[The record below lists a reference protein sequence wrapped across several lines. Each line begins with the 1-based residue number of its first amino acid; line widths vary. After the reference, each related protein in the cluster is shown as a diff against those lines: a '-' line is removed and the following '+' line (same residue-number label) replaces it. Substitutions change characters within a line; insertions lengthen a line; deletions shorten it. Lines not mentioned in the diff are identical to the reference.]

1 MNKKKLI
8 QMMLA
13 VTLPGV
19 ATFGEISITDNL
31 GVRGFVQGS
40 YEKSEVAGTDN
51 EKLDMN
57 WADVD
62 FLFSSEKVGAEVHL
76 KSDGSTVDLEQ
87 AFLTYDLGGGLN
99 VTGGKYLSLLGYE
112 GDEPYK
118 LYQRSMAYVIGDDN
132 KIPFAAYHQGVK
144 IAFSSGDLSGAISVV
159 DDVYNS
165 NGDAEDVGFEAQIK
179 YTGLE
184 NFTIA
189 IGTAQSGSGDVTTAK
204 TTLGNADPKDDLNAT
219 DDYYNFW
226 VEYGGIDSLI
236 LGAEYNSYKAG
247 EAGTDGDSW
256 MLMGNYS
263 VNEKLGVTLR
273 LSEVE
278 EKGTTTYEADKF
290 TISPSYSFSDSL
302 LGRIEYS
309 TGEIDGDD
317 ADYFSIEA
325 LFTF

>member
-1 MNKKKLI
+1 MNKNKLI

-19 ATFGEISITDNL
+19 ATFGTISITDNL

-40 YEKSEVAGTDN
+40 YEKSEVAGTDT
-51 EKLDMN
+51 ESLDMN
-57 WADVD
+57 GVDVD
-62 FLFSSEKVGAEVHL
+62 FLFSSEKVGSEVHL
-76 KSDGSTVDLEQ
+76 SSSGGTVNLEQ

-118 LYQRSMAYVIGDDN
+118 LYQRSMAYVIGNDN

-144 IAFSSGDLSGAISVV
+144 AAFSSGDLSGAISVV
-159 DDVYNS
+159 DSVYNS
-165 NGDAEDVGFEAQIK
+165 DGDAADVGFEAQIK
-179 YTGLE
+179 YTGLGD
-184 NFTIA
+184 FTIA
-189 IGTAQSGSGDVTTAK
+189 IGTAQENDTTA
-204 TTLGNADPKDDLNAT
+204 GV

-236 LGAEYNSYKAG
+236 LGAEYNSYEVGGA
-247 EAGTDGDSW
+247 DGDSW

-278 EKGTTTYEADKF
+278 EGTTYEADKF

-302 LGRIEYS
+302 LGRLEYS
-309 TGEIDGDD
+309 TGEVGADD
-317 ADYFSIEA
+317 VDYFSIEA

>member
-236 LGAEYNSYKAG
+236 LGAE
-247 EAGTDGDSW
+247 
-256 MLMGNYS
+256 
-263 VNEKLGVTLR
+263 
-273 LSEVE
+273 
-278 EKGTTTYEADKF
+278 
-290 TISPSYSFSDSL
+290 
-302 LGRIEYS
+302 
-309 TGEIDGDD
+309 
-317 ADYFSIEA
+317 
-325 LFTF
+325 

>member
-40 YEKSEVAGTDN
+40 YEKSDVAGADT
-51 EKLDMN
+51 ESLDMN
-57 WADVD
+57 GVDVD
-62 FLFSSEKVGAEVHL
+62 FLFSSETVGSEVHL
-76 KSDGSTVDLEQ
+76 SSSGSTINLEQ

-144 IAFSSGDLSGAISVV
+144 AAFSSGDLSGAISVV
-159 DDVYNS
+159 DSVYNS
-165 NGDAEDVGFEAQIK
+165 DGNAAEVGFEAQIK

-189 IGTAQSGSGDVTTAK
+189 IGTAQENDTT
-204 TTLGNADPKDDLNAT
+204 TTVDE
-219 DDYYNFW
+219 YYNLW

-236 LGAEYNSYKAG
+236 LGAEYNSYDYNGK
-247 EAGTDGDSW
+247 DGDSW

-263 VNEKLGVTLR
+263 VNEKVGLTLR
-273 LSEVE
+273 YSQVE
-278 EKGTTTYEADKF
+278 EDNLDYEADKF

-309 TGEIDGDD
+309 TGEVGDD
-317 ADYFSIEA
+317 DVDYFSIEA

>member
-1 MNKKKLI
+1 M
-8 QMMLA
+8 
-13 VTLPGV
+13 
-19 ATFGEISITDNL
+19 
-31 GVRGFVQGS
+31 
-40 YEKSEVAGTDN
+40 
-51 EKLDMN
+51 
-57 WADVD
+57 
-62 FLFSSEKVGAEVHL
+62 HL

-118 LYQRSMAYVIGDDN
+118 LYQRSMAYKWADGANN

-165 NGDAEDVGFEAQIK
+165 GGSNDGDSKDVGFEAQIK

-189 IGTAQSGSGDVTTAK
+189 IGTAQSGSGDVTAATTAAK
-204 TTLGNADPKDDLNAT
+204 GNNTT

-247 EAGTDGDSW
+247 ATGGTDGDSW

-278 EKGTTTYEADKF
+278 EGTTYEADKF

>member
-1 MNKKKLI
+1 
-8 QMMLA
+8 MLA

-19 ATFGEISITDNL
+19 ATFGTISITDNL

-40 YEKSEVAGTDN
+40 YEKSEVAGADN

-118 LYQRSMAYVIGDDN
+118 LYQRSMAYKWNSANN

-189 IGTAQSGSGDVTTAK
+189 IGTAQSGSGDVTAAVAA
-204 TTLGNADPKDDLNAT
+204 GNTT

-236 LGAEYNSYKAG
+236 LGAEYNSYKVGATG
-247 EAGTDGDSW
+247 GTDGDS
-256 MLMGNYS
+256 
-263 VNEKLGVTLR
+263 
-273 LSEVE
+273 
-278 EKGTTTYEADKF
+278 
-290 TISPSYSFSDSL
+290 
-302 LGRIEYS
+302 
-309 TGEIDGDD
+309 
-317 ADYFSIEA
+317 
-325 LFTF
+325 

>member
-1 MNKKKLI
+1 MNKNKLI

-19 ATFGEISITDNL
+19 ATFGTISITDNL

-40 YEKSEVAGTDN
+40 YEKSDVAGADN

-76 KSDGSTVDLEQ
+76 RSSGDTVNLEQ

-118 LYQRSMAYVIGDDN
+118 LYQRSMAYVIGNDN

-144 IAFSSGDLSGAISVV
+144 AAFSSGDLSGAISVV
-159 DDVYNS
+159 DSVYNS
-165 NGDAEDVGFEAQIK
+165 DGDAADVGFEAQIK
-179 YTGLE
+179 YTGLGD
-184 NFTIA
+184 FTIA
-189 IGTAQSGSGDVTTAK
+189 IGTAQENDTTA
-204 TTLGNADPKDDLNAT
+204 GV

-236 LGAEYNSYKAG
+236 LGAEYNSYEIGGA
-247 EAGTDGDSW
+247 DGDSW

-278 EKGTTTYEADKF
+278 EGTTYEADKF

-302 LGRIEYS
+302 LGRLEYS
-309 TGEIDGDD
+309 TGEVGADD
-317 ADYFSIEA
+317 VDYFSIEA

>member
-1 MNKKKLI
+1 
-8 QMMLA
+8 MLA

-19 ATFGEISITDNL
+19 ATFGTISITDNL

-40 YEKSEVAGTDN
+40 YETTEIGTTTDT
-51 EKLDMN
+51 ESLDMN

-76 KSDGSTVDLEQ
+76 SSNGKDAVNLEQ

-118 LYQRSMAYVIGDDN
+118 LYQRSMAYKWADGANN

-165 NGDAEDVGFEAQIK
+165 GGSNGGDSEDVGFEAQIK

-189 IGTAQSGSGDVTTAK
+189 IGTAQSGSGDVTAAPTALK
-204 TTLGNADPKDDLNAT
+204 GNNTT

-236 LGAEYNSYKAG
+236 LGAEYNSYKADATG
-247 EAGTDGDSW
+247 GTDGDSW

-309 TGEIDGDD
+309 TGEIDGED

>member
-19 ATFGEISITDNL
+19 ATFGTISITDNL

-40 YEKSEVAGTDN
+40 YETTEIGTTTDT
-51 EKLDMN
+51 ESLDMN

-144 IAFSSGDLSGAISVV
+144 AAFSSGDLSGAISVV
-159 DDVYNS
+159 DSVYNS
-165 NGDAEDVGFEAQIK
+165 DGNAAEVGFEAQIK

-189 IGTAQSGSGDVTTAK
+189 IGTAQENDTT
-204 TTLGNADPKDDLNAT
+204 TTVDE
-219 DDYYNFW
+219 YYNLW

-236 LGAEYNSYKAG
+236 LGAEYNSYDYNGK
-247 EAGTDGDSW
+247 DGDSW

-263 VNEKLGVTLR
+263 VNEKVGLTLR
-273 LSEVE
+273 YSQVE
-278 EKGTTTYEADKF
+278 EDNLDYEADKF

-309 TGEIDGDD
+309 TGEVGDD
-317 ADYFSIEA
+317 DVDYFSIEA

>member
-19 ATFGEISITDNL
+19 ATFGTISITDNL

-40 YEKSEVAGTDN
+40 YETTEIGTTTDT
-51 EKLDMN
+51 ESLDMN

-165 NGDAEDVGFEAQIK
+165 GGSNDGDSKDVGFEAQIK

-189 IGTAQSGSGDVTTAK
+189 IGTAQSGSGDVTAATTAAK
-204 TTLGNADPKDDLNAT
+204 GNNTT

-247 EAGTDGDSW
+247 ATGGTDGDSW

-309 TGEIDGDD
+309 TGEINGKD